1 MRRHVRRRCAPSI
14 STVSSSTNAP
24 NPCGQDTGGL
34 SAIRGDGPGT
44 ACPPAA
50 KSRTTSAS
58 LVGQVR
64 EHGAKTYRE
73 TYLGGIPFRNIRRE
87 RHLRAGLF
95 VNCANGP
102 ESAG

>member
-24 NPCGQDTGGL
+24 NPCGQDTGGVECDSRRWPGYRL
-34 SAIRGDGPGT
+34 S
-44 ACPPAA
+44 PAA

-73 TYLGGIPFRNIRRE
+73 TYLGGIPFRNIMRE
-87 RHLRAGLF
+87 RHLCAGLF